1 MLKNYSS
8 KLMFPQESLLAIRC
22 LLLVDHQ
29 KYSKFLQNV
38 VIYLQFD
45 IKVAFID
52 KKLEKRGHSLKPCC
66 SVIPAPV
73 CTTFKFSIRQN

>member
-22 LLLVDHQ
+22 LLLVDYQ
-29 KYSKFLQNV
+29 MYSKFLQIV

-45 IKVAFID
+45 IKTAFID
-52 KKLEKRGHSLKPCC
+52 KKLENKVHISKPYC
-66 SVIPAPV
+66 SVVPAPV
-73 CTTFKFSIRQN
+73 CTTFELSVRQN

>member
-1 MLKNYSS
+1 MPKNFSS

-22 LLLVDHQ
+22 LLLVDYQ

-45 IKVAFID
+45 IKAAFID
-52 KKLEKRGHSLKPCC
+52 KKLENRGHTLKPYC
-66 SVIPAPV
+66 SVIPALV
-73 CTTFKFSIRQN
+73 GSSLELSVR